1 MMDCFMHCPD
11 MPLEPPDSP
20 PANLRIEA
28 LLEEKETLEERIF
41 RINCELEDLGWT
53 I

>member
-1 MMDCFMHCPD
+1 MDYFMRCPD
-11 MPLEPPDSP
+11 RALEPPDSP

>member
-1 MMDCFMHCPD
+1 MDCFMHCPD
-11 MPLEPPDSP
+11 RSPEPPDSP
-20 PANLRIEA
+20 PANPRIEA

-41 RINCELEDLGWT
+41 RINCELEDLGLT

>member
-1 MMDCFMHCPD
+1 MAYFMSCPQRN
-11 MPLEPPDSP
+11 LEPPDSP